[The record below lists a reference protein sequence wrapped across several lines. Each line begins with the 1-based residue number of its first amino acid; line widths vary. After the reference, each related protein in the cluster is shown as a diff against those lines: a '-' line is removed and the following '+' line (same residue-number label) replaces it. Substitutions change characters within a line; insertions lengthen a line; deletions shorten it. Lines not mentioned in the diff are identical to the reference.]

1 MTRLSL
7 SKQLARRL
15 RHEITAGRFATA
27 ERLPSEAA
35 LARAFH
41 VSRMTLREA
50 LRTLEEE
57 GLVVRRHGVGSFI
70 TRQVVAGIERLESFT
85 ETIRR
90 AGRAAR
96 DRVLAIHPIA
106 LREAAAH
113 ALGRPPGSPGVLVES
128 LRYADGAPV
137 IYCEDVLPLDLVGM
151 VQHVQQRRERES
163 LQDYLEQDVGIVLRR
178 AVLALHA
185 VAAPATVAR
194 HLGVAR
200 GHPILLLQ
208 GTAEDTTGRP
218 LYFSTNYVRSDRYVF
233 TVVRR

>member
-1 MTRLSL
+1 MMRLSL
-7 SKQLARRL
+7 SKQLARQL
-15 RHEITAGRFATA
+15 RHEIIAGRFASA
-27 ERLPSEAA
+27 ERLPSETA
-35 LARAFH
+35 LARAFN

-57 GLVVRRHGVGSFI
+57 GLILRRHGVGAFI

-96 DRVLAIHPIA
+96 DQVLAIRPTA
-106 LREAAAH
+106 LPEKAART
-113 ALGRPPGSPGVLVES
+113 LGRPPGSPGVLVES
-128 LRYADGAPV
+128 LRYADGVPV
-137 IYCEDVLPLDLVGM
+137 IYCEDLLPLDVVGS
-151 VQHVQQRRERES
+151 VHAVQQRRERES

-185 VAAPATVAR
+185 VSAPEAVAR
-194 HLGVAR
+194 QLGIPR
-200 GHPILLLQ
+200 GRPILLLR
-208 GTAEDTTGRP
+208 GTAVDTAGRP
-218 LYFSTNYVRSDRYVF
+218 VYFSTNYVRSDRYVF

>member
-1 MTRLSL
+1 MMRLSL

-15 RHEITAGRFATA
+15 RHEITAGRFAA
-27 ERLPSEAA
+27 SERLPSEAT

-50 LRTLEEE
+50 LRALEEE
-57 GLVVRRHGVGSFI
+57 GLLVRRHGVGAFI
-70 TRQVVAGIERLESFT
+70 TRQVVAGLERLESFT

-90 AGRAAR
+90 AGSVAR
-96 DRVLAIHPIA
+96 DRVLTIRMVMLGEAEARA
-106 LREAAAH
+106 LD
-113 ALGRPPGSPGVLVES
+113 RPPASPGVLVES

-137 IYCEDVLPLDLVGM
+137 IYCEDVLPLDLVGTA
-151 VQHVQQRRERES
+151 QHVQQRRERES

-178 AVLALHA
+178 AVLALYA

-194 HLGVAR
+194 RLGVAR
-200 GHPILLLQ
+200 GRPVLLLR
-208 GTAEDTTGRP
+208 GTAVDTASRP
-218 LYFSTNYVRSDRYVF
+218 VYFSTNYVRTDRYVF